1 MTTTT
6 FLKKANI
13 YRDVI
18 HDTITTT
25 AIASAIINSPY
36 FQRLRYLQ
44 QLGVCFLVF
53 PNANN
58 KRFEHSIGTY
68 HLVEK
73 LLDSLI
79 NNSDVKEINKSLLK
93 VPFIKKYITSLY
105 SICIDVDIDIGK
117 ELLLDDYL
125 IELVKIA
132 GLCHDLGHGP
142 LSHLFDE
149 WLLNQDDLK
158 DNNMIHH
165 ENRSIRILQEIIN
178 TTYVHDM
185 PLTSFI
191 DDNAF
196 NFIAELINPT
206 KDTPNNFIFQIV
218 SNNINGLDVDKLD
231 YICRDSFYLG
241 LNTSFQFTR
250 VINNVKVINDNI
262 CFPEKN
268 SYDILK
274 IFRKRYDLHKQF
286 YNHKTVICIEL
297 LIKQILDRL
306 NSIINIKSIF
316 TSGVGSYDT
325 FSVSNGDYD
334 SVVGSS
340 SGVGGDSISNMFMV
354 DRFNEL
360 TDATIFSTTTTLLNF
375 TSIFMDCTTI
385 ANIMFINNILK
396 NIHSRNLYKNVYFKI
411 VPVIEHINEEYEIN
425 EFIINN
431 PSYNKNE
438 LIPVTIKIGYLSGNK
453 SHPFDY
459 IYFYDK
465 KDNCRTLSLDSISLL
480 TNETYQ
486 EKLFFIV
493 YTNHLS

>member
-1 MTTTT
+1 MASLKTK
-6 FLKKANI
+6 FLKKSNI

-25 AIASAIINSPY
+25 AVASAIINSPY

-73 LLDSLI
+73 LLVNII
-79 NNSDVKEINKSLLK
+79 NNSDIKEINSSLLK
-93 VPFIKKYITSLY
+93 VPYIKSMNHNYDHEST
-105 SICIDVDIDIGK
+105 
-117 ELLLDDYL
+117 LLLDDYI

-149 WLLNQDDLK
+149 WLLKQTDLINC
-158 DNNMIHH
+158 DMIHH

-178 TTYVHDM
+178 TTYVGNT

-206 KDTPNNFIFQIV
+206 NETPNNFIFQIV

-241 LNTSFQFTR
+241 LNASFQFTR
-250 VINNVKVINDNI
+250 IINNVKVINDNI

-274 IFRKRYDLHKQF
+274 VFRKRYDLHKQF

-306 NSIINIKSIF
+306 DTIINIKSIF
-316 TSGVGSYDT
+316 TDGFNVER
-325 FSVSNGDYD
+325 FNVE
-334 SVVGSS
+334 
-340 SGVGGDSISNMFMV
+340 
-354 DRFNEL
+354 RFNEL
-360 TDATIFSTTTTLLNF
+360 TDATIFNTTTTLLPFINGYNLYNGGGGGCGGGGII
-375 TSIFMDCTTI
+375 SNKII
-385 ANIMFINNILK
+385 ENITFINNILK
-396 NIHSRNLYKNVYFKI
+396 NIHSRKLYKNVYFKI
-411 VPVIEHINEEYEIN
+411 VPVIENINEEYEIDN
-425 EFIINN
+425 FIKNN
-431 PSYNKNE
+431 SQYNKNE
-438 LIPVTIKIGYLSGNK
+438 LIPVTIKIGFLSGNK

-465 KDNCRTLSLDSISLL
+465 KDNCNTMSIESISLL

-493 YTNHLS
+493 YTNHLIN

>member
-1 MTTTT
+1 MIIPTSLKTQ

-25 AIASAIINSPY
+25 VVASAIINSPY

-73 LLDSLI
+73 LLVNII
-79 NNSDVKEINKSLLK
+79 NNSDIKEINRSLLK
-93 VPFIKKYITSLY
+93 VPYIKSMNHNSDHEST
-105 SICIDVDIDIGK
+105 
-117 ELLLDDYL
+117 LLLDDYI

-149 WLLNQDDLK
+149 WLLKQTDLINC
-158 DNNMIHH
+158 DMIHH

-178 TTYVHDM
+178 TTYVGNT

-206 KDTPNNFIFQIV
+206 NETPNNFIFQIV

-250 VINNVKVINDNI
+250 IINNVKVIDDNI

-274 IFRKRYDLHKQF
+274 VFRKRYDLHKQF

-306 NSIINIKSIF
+306 DTIINIKGIF
-316 TSGVGSYDT
+316 TDG
-325 FSVSNGDYD
+325 FN
-334 SVVGSS
+334 
-340 SGVGGDSISNMFMV
+340 V

-360 TDATIFSTTTTLLNF
+360 TDATIFNTTTTLKNF
-375 TSIFMDCTTI
+375 TDKYNPTCSSNVIE
-385 ANIMFINNILK
+385 NITFINNILK
-396 NIHSRNLYKNVYFKI
+396 NIHSRKIYKNVYFKI
-411 VPVIEHINEEYEIN
+411 VPVIEHVNEEYEIDN
-425 EFIINN
+425 FIKSNAQ
-431 PSYNKNE
+431 YNKDE
-438 LIPVTIKIGYLSGNK
+438 LIPITIKIGFLSGNK

-465 KDNCRTLSLDSISLL
+465 KDNCSTLPLNSISLL

-493 YTNHLS
+493 CTNHLV

>member
-1 MTTTT
+1 MIIPTSLKTQ

-25 AIASAIINSPY
+25 VVASAIINSPY

-73 LLDSLI
+73 LLVNII
-79 NNSDVKEINKSLLK
+79 NNSDIKEINRSLLK
-93 VPFIKKYITSLY
+93 VPYIKSMNHNSDHEST
-105 SICIDVDIDIGK
+105 
-117 ELLLDDYL
+117 LLLDDYI

-149 WLLNQDDLK
+149 WLLKQTDLINC
-158 DNNMIHH
+158 DMIHH

-178 TTYVHDM
+178 TTYVGNT

-206 KDTPNNFIFQIV
+206 NETPNNFIFQIV

-250 VINNVKVINDNI
+250 IINNVKVIDDNI
-262 CFPEKN
+262 CFPEKI

-274 IFRKRYDLHKQF
+274 VFRKRYDLHKQF

-306 NSIINIKSIF
+306 DTIINIKGIF
-316 TSGVGSYDT
+316 TDG
-325 FSVSNGDYD
+325 FN
-334 SVVGSS
+334 
-340 SGVGGDSISNMFMV
+340 V

-360 TDATIFSTTTTLLNF
+360 TDATIFNTTTTLKNF
-375 TSIFMDCTTI
+375 TDKYNPTCSSNVIE
-385 ANIMFINNILK
+385 NITFINNILK
-396 NIHSRNLYKNVYFKI
+396 NIHSRKIYKNVYFKI
-411 VPVIEHINEEYEIN
+411 VPVIEHVNEEYEIDN
-425 EFIINN
+425 FIKSNAQ
-431 PSYNKNE
+431 YNKDE
-438 LIPVTIKIGYLSGNK
+438 LIPITIKIGFLSGNK

-465 KDNCRTLSLDSISLL
+465 KDNCSTLPLNSISLL

-493 YTNHLS
+493 CTNHLV

>member
-1 MTTTT
+1 MISFKTQ

-25 AIASAIINSPY
+25 AVASAIINSPY

-44 QLGVCFLVF
+44 QLSICFLVF

-73 LLDSLI
+73 LLDNII
-79 NNSDVKEINKSLLK
+79 NNSDIKEINSSLLK
-93 VPFIKKYITSLY
+93 VPFIKDYVSNVNDDCNSK
-105 SICIDVDIDIGK
+105 
-117 ELLLDDYL
+117 LLLDDYI

-149 WLLNQDDLK
+149 WLVTQIDCE
-158 DNNMIHH
+158 MMHH

-178 TTYVHDM
+178 TTYVCDM
-185 PLTSFI
+185 PLNSFI

-196 NFIAELINPT
+196 NFISELINPPD
-206 KDTPNNFIFQIV
+206 DTPNNFIYQIV

-250 VINNVKVINDNI
+250 IINNVKVINDNI
-262 CFPEKN
+262 CFPEKI

-274 IFRKRYDLHKQF
+274 VFRMRYDLHKQF

-306 NSIINIKSIF
+306 DPLINIKGIF
-316 TSGVGSYDT
+316 T
-325 FSVSNGDYD
+325 
-334 SVVGSS
+334 
-340 SGVGGDSISNMFMV
+340 GGFNV
-354 DRFNEL
+354 ERFNEL
-360 TDATIFSTTTTLLNF
+360 TDATIFNTTTMLSNF
-375 TSIFMDCTTI
+375 TDSLSCS
-385 ANIMFINNILK
+385 NIIENITFINKILK
-396 NIHSRNLYKNVYFKI
+396 NIHSRKLYKNVYFKI
-411 VPVIEHINEEYEIN
+411 VPTIEHINEEYEIDNFIKNN
-425 EFIINN
+425 EQ
-431 PSYNKNE
+431 YNKNE
-438 LIPVTIKIGYLSGNK
+438 LIPITIKIGFLSGNK
-453 SHPFDY
+453 GHPFDY

-465 KDNCRTLSLDSISLL
+465 EDNCRTLSIDSISLL

-486 EKLFFIV
+486 EKLFFII
-493 YTNHLS
+493 YTNNLL

>member
-1 MTTTT
+1 MASFKTK

-25 AIASAIINSPY
+25 VVASAIINSPY

-53 PNANN
+53 PSANN

-73 LLDSLI
+73 LLINII
-79 NNSDVKEINKSLLK
+79 NNSDVKEINSSLLK
-93 VPFIKKYITSLY
+93 VPFIKEYVSSINQESNINHVSSL
-105 SICIDVDIDIGK
+105 I
-117 ELLLDDYL
+117 LDDYI

-149 WLLNQDDLK
+149 WLLNQSELINCD
-158 DNNMIHH
+158 MIHH
-165 ENRSIRILQEIIN
+165 ENRSVRILQEIIN
-178 TTYVHDM
+178 TTYVDNT

-191 DDNAF
+191 DKNAY

-206 KDTPNNFIFQIV
+206 KDTPNNFIFQVV
-218 SNNINGLDVDKLD
+218 SNNTNGLDVDKLD

-250 VINNVKVINDNI
+250 IINNVKVINDNI

-268 SYDILK
+268 SYDVFK
-274 IFRKRYDLHKQF
+274 VFRKRYDLHKQF

-306 NSIINIKSIF
+306 DTLINIKSIF
-316 TSGVGSYDT
+316 TDD
-325 FSVSNGDYD
+325 FN
-334 SVVGSS
+334 
-340 SGVGGDSISNMFMV
+340 V

-360 TDATIFSTTTTLLNF
+360 TDATIFNTTTTLLSF
-375 TSIFMDCTTI
+375 TTECIDDGTI

-396 NIHSRNLYKNVYFKI
+396 NIHSRNLYKNVYFK
-411 VPVIEHINEEYEIN
+411 VVSVIEQINEEDEIN
-425 EFIINN
+425 EFIKNN
-431 PSYNKNE
+431 AQYNKNE
-438 LIPVTIKIGYLSGNK
+438 LIPVTIKIGFLSGNK

-465 KDNCRTLSLDSISLL
+465 KDKCSTLPLESISLL

-493 YTNHLS
+493 YTNHLV

>member
-1 MTTTT
+1 MINSI
-6 FLKKANI
+6 FFKKANI
-13 YRDVI
+13 FRDVI

-25 AIASAIINSPY
+25 VIASAIINSTY

-53 PNANN
+53 PTANN

-73 LLDSLI
+73 LLINII
-79 NNSDVKEINKSLLK
+79 NNSDIKEINNSLLK
-93 VPFIKKYITSLY
+93 VPFIKNYILSLRDLNT
-105 SICIDVDIDIGK
+105 IDAEDTGWCIDINKDV
-117 ELLLDDYL
+117 LLDNYL
-125 IELVKIA
+125 IELIKIA

-149 WLLNQDDLK
+149 WLLTQDDLR
-158 DNNMIHH
+158 DNVMVHH
-165 ENRSIRILQEIIN
+165 ENRSVRILQEIIN
-178 TTYVHDM
+178 TTWIGDK
-185 PLTSFI
+185 LLKEFI

-196 NFIAELINPT
+196 KFIAELINPT
-206 KDTPNNFIFQIV
+206 KDTPQNFIFQIV
-218 SNNINGLDVDKLD
+218 SNNTNGLDVDKLD

-250 VINNVKVINDNI
+250 VITNVKVINDNI

-274 IFRKRYDLHKQF
+274 IFRTRYDLHKQF

-297 LIKQILDRL
+297 FIKKILDKL
-306 NSIINIKSIF
+306 DSLINIKSVF
-316 TSGVGSYDT
+316 FGTDG
-325 FSVSNGDYD
+325 FN
-334 SVVGSS
+334 
-340 SGVGGDSISNMFMV
+340 V

-360 TDATIFSTTTTLLNF
+360 TDATIFNTTTTLLNF
-375 TSIFMDCTTI
+375 TSECISDATI

-396 NIHSRNLYKNVYFKI
+396 NINSRNLYKNVYFK
-411 VPVIEHINEEYEIN
+411 VVSVIENINEEDEIN
-425 EFIINN
+425 EFIKNN
-431 PSYNKNE
+431 PNYNKND

-453 SHPFDY
+453 NHPFDY

-465 KDNCRTLSLDSISLL
+465 KDNCRTLSLNSISLL

-493 YTNHLS
+493 YTNNIY

>member
-1 MTTTT
+1 MALHKTQ

-25 AIASAIINSPY
+25 VVANAIINSPY

-73 LLDSLI
+73 LLTNII
-79 NNSDVKEINKSLLK
+79 NNSNVKEINSSLLK
-93 VPFIKKYITSLY
+93 VPFIKSYVLSMNDGYKDDNIRLDDN
-105 SICIDVDIDIGK
+105 II
-117 ELLLDDYL
+117 LDDYI

-149 WLLNQDDLK
+149 WLLKQDDLVHS
-158 DNNMIHH
+158 DMIHH

-178 TTYVHDM
+178 TTYVGNT

-191 DDNAF
+191 DKDAF
-196 NFIAELINPT
+196 KFIAELINPT
-206 KDTPNNFIFQIV
+206 NETPNNFIFQIV

-250 VINNVKVINDNI
+250 IINNVKVINDNI

-268 SYDILK
+268 SYDVLK
-274 IFRKRYDLHKQF
+274 VFRKRYDLHKQF

-297 LIKQILDRL
+297 LIKQVLDKL
-306 NSIINIKSIF
+306 DTIINIKGIF
-316 TSGVGSYDT
+316 I
-325 FSVSNGDYD
+325 NGFN
-334 SVVGSS
+334 VE
-340 SGVGGDSISNMFMV
+340 
-354 DRFNEL
+354 RFNEL
-360 TDATIFSTTTTLLNF
+360 TDATVFNTSTTLSNF
-375 TSIFMDCTTI
+375 TSTMLSNFTSTVYSGSTI
-385 ANIMFINNILK
+385 IENITYINNILK
-396 NIHSRNLYKNVYFKI
+396 NIHSRKLYKNVYFKI
-411 VPVIEHINEEYEIN
+411 VPVIEDINEEYEI
-425 EFIINN
+425 EQFIKNN
-431 PSYNKNE
+431 SQYNKNE
-438 LIPVTIKIGYLSGNK
+438 LIPVIIKIGYLSGNK

-465 KDNCRTLSLDSISLL
+465 KDNCNTLPLETISLL

-493 YTNHLS
+493 YTNPLL

>member
-1 MTTTT
+1 MINSI
-6 FLKKANI
+6 FFKKANI
-13 YRDVI
+13 FRDVI

-25 AIASAIINSPY
+25 VIASAIINSTY

-53 PNANN
+53 PTANN

-73 LLDSLI
+73 LLINII
-79 NNSDVKEINKSLLK
+79 NNSDIKEINNSLLK
-93 VPFIKKYITSLY
+93 VPFIKNYILSLRGTKDLE
-105 SICIDVDIDIGK
+105 CIDINKDV
-117 ELLLDDYL
+117 LLDNYL
-125 IELVKIA
+125 IELIKIA

-149 WLLNQDDLK
+149 WLLTQDDLR
-158 DNNMIHH
+158 DNVMVHH
-165 ENRSIRILQEIIN
+165 ENRSVRILQEIIN
-178 TTYVHDM
+178 TTWIGDK
-185 PLTSFI
+185 LLKDFI
-191 DDNAF
+191 DNNAF
-196 NFIAELINPT
+196 KFIAELINPT
-206 KDTPNNFIFQIV
+206 KDTPQNFIFQIV
-218 SNNINGLDVDKLD
+218 SNNTNGLDVDKLD

-250 VINNVKVINDNI
+250 VITNVKVINDNI

-274 IFRKRYDLHKQF
+274 IFRTRYDLHKQF

-297 LIKQILDRL
+297 FIKKILDRL
-306 NSIINIKSIF
+306 DSLINIKSVFFGIDGF
-316 TSGVGSYDT
+316 
-325 FSVSNGDYD
+325 N
-334 SVVGSS
+334 
-340 SGVGGDSISNMFMV
+340 V

-360 TDATIFSTTTTLLNF
+360 TDATIFNTTTTLLNF
-375 TSIFMDCTTI
+375 TSECISDATI

-396 NIHSRNLYKNVYFKI
+396 NINSRNLYKNVYFK
-411 VPVIEHINEEYEIN
+411 VVSVIENINEEDEIN
-425 EFIINN
+425 EFIKNN
-431 PSYNKNE
+431 PNYNKND

-453 SHPFDY
+453 NHPFDY

-465 KDNCRTLSLDSISLL
+465 KDNCRTLSLNSISLL

-493 YTNHLS
+493 YTNNIY

>member
-1 MTTTT
+1 MLVASSLTSK

-25 AIASAIINSPY
+25 VIASAIINSPY

-73 LLDSLI
+73 LLVSII
-79 NNSDVKEINKSLLK
+79 NNSDIKEINSSLLK
-93 VPFIKKYITSLY
+93 VPYINKYVLNMNGDGYGGCDGYGGYGGYGGCDGYGGYGDNT
-105 SICIDVDIDIGK
+105 K
-117 ELLLDDYL
+117 LLLDDYL

-149 WLLNQDDLK
+149 WLLKQDDLIQS
-158 DNNMIHH
+158 DMVHH

-178 TTYVHDM
+178 TTFVCDT

-191 DDNAF
+191 DKDAF

-206 KDTPNNFIFQIV
+206 NETPNNFIFQIV

-250 VINNVKVINDNI
+250 IINNVKVINDNI

-268 SYDILK
+268 SYDVLK
-274 IFRKRYDLHKQF
+274 VFRKRYDLHKQF

-306 NSIINIKSIF
+306 DTIINIKSIF
-316 TSGVGSYDT
+316 TSGFNVE
-325 FSVSNGDYD
+325 
-334 SVVGSS
+334 
-340 SGVGGDSISNMFMV
+340 
-354 DRFNEL
+354 RFNEL
-360 TDATIFSTTTTLLNF
+360 TDATIFNTTTTLLPF
-375 TSIFMDCTTI
+375 TNDYDLYSDRGTI
-385 ANIMFINNILK
+385 SNTIIENIIFINNILK
-396 NIHSRNLYKNVYFKI
+396 NIHSRKLYKNVYFKI
-411 VPVIEHINEEYEIN
+411 VPVIENINEEYEIDN
-425 EFIINN
+425 FIKNN
-431 PSYNKNE
+431 SQYNKNE
-438 LIPVTIKIGYLSGNK
+438 LIPVTIKIGFLSGNK

-465 KDNCRTLSLDSISLL
+465 KDNCNTMSIESISLL

-493 YTNHLS
+493 YTNHLIN

>member
-1 MTTTT
+1 MINSI
-6 FLKKANI
+6 FFKKANI
-13 YRDVI
+13 FRDVI

-25 AIASAIINSPY
+25 VIASAIINSTY

-53 PNANN
+53 PTANN

-73 LLDSLI
+73 LLINII
-79 NNSDVKEINKSLLK
+79 NNSDVKEINNSLLK
-93 VPFIKKYITSLY
+93 VPFIKNYILSLRGTEGTEDL
-105 SICIDVDIDIGK
+105 SCIDINKDV
-117 ELLLDDYL
+117 LLDNYL
-125 IELVKIA
+125 IELIKIA

-149 WLLNQDDLK
+149 WLLTQDDLK
-158 DNNMIHH
+158 DNIMIHH
-165 ENRSIRILQEIIN
+165 ENRSVRILQEIIN
-178 TTYVHDM
+178 TTWIGDT
-185 PLTSFI
+185 LLKEFI

-196 NFIAELINPT
+196 KFIAELINPT
-206 KDTPNNFIFQIV
+206 KNTPQNFIFQIV
-218 SNNINGLDVDKLD
+218 SNNTNGLDVDKLD

-250 VINNVKVINDNI
+250 VITNVKVINDNI

-274 IFRKRYDLHKQF
+274 IFRTRYDLHKQF

-297 LIKQILDRL
+297 FIKKILDRL
-306 NSIINIKSIF
+306 DSLIDIKGVF
-316 TSGVGSYDT
+316 TKGFD
-325 FSVSNGDYD
+325 
-334 SVVGSS
+334 VVGT
-340 SGVGGDSISNMFMV
+340 ISTDGFNVDGFNV

-360 TDATIFSTTTTLLNF
+360 TDATIFNTTTALLSF
-375 TSIFMDCTTI
+375 VFARIDDGSI

-396 NIHSRNLYKNVYFKI
+396 NINSRNLYKNVYFK
-411 VPVIEHINEEYEIN
+411 VVSVIENINEEDEIN
-425 EFIINN
+425 EFIKNN
-431 PSYNKNE
+431 PNYNKND
-438 LIPVTIKIGYLSGNK
+438 LIPVTIKIGFLSGDK
-453 SHPFDY
+453 GHPFDY

-465 KDNCRTLSLDSISLL
+465 KDNCRTLPLNSISLL

-493 YTNHLS
+493 YTNNID

>member
-1 MTTTT
+1 MALDKTQ

-25 AIASAIINSPY
+25 VVASAIINSPY

-73 LLDSLI
+73 LLVNII
-79 NNSDVKEINKSLLK
+79 NNSDIKEINSSLLK
-93 VPFIKKYITSLY
+93 VPFIRSYVSSMNDGSGY
-105 SICIDVDIDIGK
+105 SDNSK
-117 ELLLDDYL
+117 LLLDDYI

-149 WLLNQDDLK
+149 WLLKQTDLVHCE
-158 DNNMIHH
+158 MVHH

-178 TTYVHDM
+178 TTHVYDT

-191 DDNAF
+191 DKDAF

-206 KDTPNNFIFQIV
+206 NETPNNFIFQIV

-250 VINNVKVINDNI
+250 IVNNVKVINDNI

-268 SYDILK
+268 GYDILK
-274 IFRKRYDLHKQF
+274 VFRKRYDLHKQF

-306 NSIINIKSIF
+306 DTIINIKGIF
-316 TSGVGSYDT
+316 TDFNVE
-325 FSVSNGDYD
+325 
-334 SVVGSS
+334 
-340 SGVGGDSISNMFMV
+340 
-354 DRFNEL
+354 RFTDL
-360 TDATIFSTTTTLLNF
+360 TDATIFNTTTTLLPF
-375 TSIFMDCTTI
+375 TNLHHPYGCIGGSNNTI
-385 ANIMFINNILK
+385 IENIKFINNILK

-411 VPVIEHINEEYEIN
+411 VPVIENINEEYEIDN
-425 EFIINN
+425 FIKNN
-431 PSYNKNE
+431 AQYNKNE
-438 LIPVTIKIGYLSGNK
+438 LIPVTIKIGFLSGNK

-465 KDNCRTLSLDSISLL
+465 NDNCRTMSIDSISLL

-493 YTNHLS
+493 YTNHLIN

>member
-1 MTTTT
+1 MASFKTK
-6 FLKKANI
+6 FFKKANI

-25 AIASAIINSPY
+25 VVASAIINSPY

-53 PNANN
+53 PSANN

-73 LLDSLI
+73 LLINII
-79 NNSDVKEINKSLLK
+79 NNSDVKEINSSLLK
-93 VPFIKKYITSLY
+93 VPFIKEYVSSINQESNINHVSSL
-105 SICIDVDIDIGK
+105 I
-117 ELLLDDYL
+117 LDDYI

-149 WLLNQDDLK
+149 WLLNQSELIKCD
-158 DNNMIHH
+158 MIHH
-165 ENRSIRILQEIIN
+165 ENRSVRILQEIIN
-178 TTYVHDM
+178 TTYVGNT

-218 SNNINGLDVDKLD
+218 SNNTNGLDVDKLD

-250 VINNVKVINDNI
+250 IITNVKVINDNI

-268 SYDILK
+268 SYDVFK
-274 IFRKRYDLHKQF
+274 VFRKRYDLHKQF

-306 NSIINIKSIF
+306 DTLINIKSIF
-316 TSGVGSYDT
+316 TDD
-325 FSVSNGDYD
+325 FN
-334 SVVGSS
+334 
-340 SGVGGDSISNMFMV
+340 V

-360 TDATIFSTTTTLLNF
+360 TDATIFNTTTTLLSF
-375 TSIFMDCTTI
+375 TTECIDDGTI

-396 NIHSRNLYKNVYFKI
+396 NIHSRNLYKNVYFK
-411 VPVIEHINEEYEIN
+411 VVSVIEQINEEDEIN
-425 EFIINN
+425 EFIKNN
-431 PSYNKNE
+431 AQYNKNE
-438 LIPVTIKIGYLSGNK
+438 LIPVTIKIGFLSGNK

-465 KDNCRTLSLDSISLL
+465 KDKCNTLPLESISLL

-493 YTNHLS
+493 YTNHLM